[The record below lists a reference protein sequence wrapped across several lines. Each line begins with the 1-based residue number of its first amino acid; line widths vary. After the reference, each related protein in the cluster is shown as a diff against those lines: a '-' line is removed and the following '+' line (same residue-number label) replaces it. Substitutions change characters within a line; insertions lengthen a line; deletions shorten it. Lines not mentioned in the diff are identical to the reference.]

1 MVSFTF
7 MSVIFAAIST
17 GVAAL
22 DKGLGTMKTLSV
34 GVVALL
40 GAIVLVYGGM
50 ELATALYQHD
60 TAQVPNALR
69 KMVAGVIMISI
80 GTIVGLFV

>member
-40 GAIVLVYGGM
+40 GGIVLVYGGM
-50 ELATALYQHD
+50 ELAAALYQHD